1 MNTPKVNTPK
11 VNTPKVNTPKVNTPG
26 LFKLQ
31 ILILLLTITSTSALL
46 AGNNTDSDAQSK
58 AARSKID
65 NLTLVANGAWKAEC
79 GSCHLAFPPGLLPER
94 SWKKMMGG
102 LDKHFGENAS
112 VDEKIAREITQFL
125 VANSADLSGNRRS
138 TKILQSIPP
147 DSTPL
152 RITETNNFIRKHD
165 EISASVFKRTK
176 IGSAANCSA
185 CHKSAEQG
193 DFSEH
198 NVSIPR

>member
-1 MNTPKVNTPK
+1 MNIPKINPSR
-11 VNTPKVNTPKVNTPG
+11 
-26 LFKLQ
+26 LFKFQ
-31 ILILLLTITSTSALL
+31 ILILLIAITSTSALL
-46 AGNNTDSDAQSK
+46 AGNNADSDARSK

-65 NLTLVANGAWKAEC
+65 NLTLVANGAWKSEC

-112 VDEKIAREITQFL
+112 VDAKIVREITQFL

-152 RITETNNFIRKHD
+152 RITETNYFIRKHD
-165 EISASVFKRTK
+165 GISASVFKRTK
-176 IGSAANCSA
+176 IGSEANCSA
-185 CHKSAEQG
+185 CHKGAEKG

>member
-1 MNTPKVNTPK
+1 MHIPKINTPRINSPR
-11 VNTPKVNTPKVNTPG
+11 
-26 LFKLQ
+26 LFKFQ
-31 ILILLLTITSTSALL
+31 ILILLITITSTSALL
-46 AGNNTDSDAQSK
+46 AGNSTDGDAQSK

-65 NLTLVANGAWKAEC
+65 NLTLVANGAWKSEC

-94 SWKKMMGG
+94 SWRKMMRG

-112 VDEKIAREITQFL
+112 VDEKVAREITQFL

-152 RITETNNFIRKHD
+152 RITETNYFIRKHD
-165 EISASVFKRTK
+165 EISASVLKRPK

-185 CHKSAEQG
+185 CHKGAEQG

>member
-1 MNTPKVNTPK
+1 MNIPKINTPRINSPR
-11 VNTPKVNTPKVNTPG
+11 
-26 LFKLQ
+26 LFKFQ
-31 ILILLLTITSTSALL
+31 ILILLITITSTSALL
-46 AGNNTDSDAQSK
+46 ASNSTDSDTQSK

-65 NLTLVANGAWKAEC
+65 NLTLVANGAWKSEC

-94 SWKKMMGG
+94 SWRKMMTS
-102 LDKHFGENAS
+102 LDKHFGENAR
-112 VDEKIAREITQFL
+112 VDEKLAREITQFL

-138 TKILQSIPP
+138 SKILQSIPREN
-147 DSTPL
+147 TPL
-152 RITETNNFIRKHD
+152 RITETNYFIRKHD
-165 EISASVFKRTK
+165 EISASVFKRPK

-185 CHKSAEQG
+185 CHKGAEQG